1 MFKKYK
7 LSSYNLRLVILLIA
21 TTVFGI
27 ALINSADSRYTVQ
40 QIIGLIL
47 SLAIMFV
54 VSFIDYTWI
63 SRYYWVWYGICIALL
78 ILVKRFGATSKG
90 ATRWLRFPGGFQFQP
105 SEITKV
111 ALIIFTARLLSMYKE
126 KLNTFKFLALL
137 AVLLGVPLVLVVI
150 EPDLSQTILM
160 VLILFTI
167 IFCAGLH
174 YRIIG
179 IALLIIVP
187 VATGMIMYISNPNQ
201 KLLKDYQRS
210 RIMAFVDPEQYDD
223 KNYQQKYSVQ
233 AIGSGQLT
241 GKGLNND
248 DPTSLKNGNFIAE
261 AHTDF
266 IFAVA
271 GEELGFVGCSI
282 IILLLSWIV
291 IECIIAAVRAKD
303 FEGRLIC
310 CGMAAYIAFQ
320 SFINIGVVTRILPN
334 TGLAL
339 PFFSY
344 GLTSLVT
351 LYISMGI
358 VLNISLQR
366 NVEKDDDIFA
376 DDFKF

>member
-7 LSSYNLRLVILLIA
+7 LSSYNIRLVILLIV
-21 TTVFGI
+21 TTSFGI
-27 ALINSADSRYTVQ
+27 AVINSANSEYTFR
-40 QIIGLIL
+40 QILGLVV
-47 SLAIMFV
+47 SLALMFF
-54 VSFIDYTWI
+54 VSFVDYTWLT
-63 SRYYWVWYGICIALL
+63 RYYWIWYIICIILL
-78 ILVKRFGATSKG
+78 IFVKLFGVTSNG
-90 ATRWLRFPGGFQFQP
+90 AKRWLKLPGGFQFQP
-105 SEITKV
+105 SEITKI
-111 ALIIFTARLLSMYKE
+111 ALIIFSARLLAMYKDR
-126 KLNTFKFLALL
+126 LNTFKFLAIL
-137 AVLLGVPLVLVVI
+137 AILLGVPLLLVVI

-160 VLILFTI
+160 VLVLFTI

-174 YRIIG
+174 YKIIG
-179 IALLIIVP
+179 TALLIIVP
-187 VATGMIMYISNPNQ
+187 IVTGLALYISNPDQ
-201 KLLKDYQRS
+201 KLLKDYQRA
-210 RIMAFVDPEQYDD
+210 RIMAFIDPEQYDD

-266 IFAVA
+266 IFAVV
-271 GEELGFVGCSI
+271 GEELGFVGCCI
-282 IILLLSWIV
+282 VILLLSWIV

-310 CGMAAYIAFQ
+310 CGIAAYIAFQ
-320 SFINIGVVTRILPN
+320 SFINIGVVTRVLPN

-366 NVEKDDDIFA
+366 KVEKDDDIFA